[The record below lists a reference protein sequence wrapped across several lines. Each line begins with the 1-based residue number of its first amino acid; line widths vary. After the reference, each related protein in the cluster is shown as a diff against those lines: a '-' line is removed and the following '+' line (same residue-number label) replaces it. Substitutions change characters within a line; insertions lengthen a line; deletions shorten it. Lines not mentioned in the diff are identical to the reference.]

1 MADNINNQQHHQQQQ
16 QQPPSSSPS
25 PPASMSD
32 NDLGPPKADFS
43 APPPY
48 ELSQNNANLMDGGG
62 GLGLQQSQQLH
73 VALPRQQPQPTAQQQ
88 QIQQEIPLHHGKL
101 PTYEEVQM
109 EKSLNGELPPAFM
122 TGHGMLP
129 PSLPP
134 PPPNPLL
141 ANLRDGSGGVG
152 PNGTTPALT
161 FIAIDASDA
170 ENLANGDN
178 SLLGTDIMFITAF
191 MVAFLFNWIGFLML
205 TCFCHTIAARYGAL
219 SGFGLSL
226 AKWTLIVK
234 HSTDLASHENS
245 WLWWL
250 IMAFGFL
257 ICVRALIQY
266 VSIKR
271 TWRLLS
277 TSAQER
283 LLFFY

>member
-1 MADNINNQQHHQQQQ
+1 MM
-16 QQPPSSSPS
+16 PPDDIP
-25 PPASMSD
+25 
-32 NDLGPPKADFS
+32 PPKADHN

-48 ELSQNNANLMDGGG
+48 EM
-62 GLGLQQSQQLH
+62 
-73 VALPRQQPQPTAQQQ
+73 
-88 QIQQEIPLHHGKL
+88 QIPASPSCKL

-109 EKSLNGELPPAFM
+109 EKSLHGEFPIQIQNTQRLQPSCPGIATGRTITGQNG
-122 TGHGMLP
+122 
-129 PSLPP
+129 
-134 PPPNPLL
+134 
-141 ANLRDGSGGVG
+141 
-152 PNGTTPALT
+152 LT
-161 FIAIDASDA
+161 FIAIDT
-170 ENLANGDN
+170 GDTDNVSEEN

-191 MVAFLFNWIGFLML
+191 IVAFLFNWIGFLVL

-234 HSTDLASHENS
+234 HSTYIAPHENS

-266 VSIKR
+266 ISIKR

-277 TSAQER
+277 APAQER
-283 LLFFY
+283 LLLFY

>member
-1 MADNINNQQHHQQQQ
+1 MSSPTDNI
-16 QQPPSSSPS
+16 P
-25 PPASMSD
+25 
-32 NDLGPPKADFS
+32 PPKADFT

-48 ELSQNNANLMDGGG
+48 EVNYTPVVPLP
-62 GLGLQQSQQLH
+62 
-73 VALPRQQPQPTAQQQ
+73 VAEP
-88 QIQQEIPLHHGKL
+88 GKL
-101 PTYEEVQM
+101 PTYEEVQL
-109 EKSLNGELPPAFM
+109 EKSLHGEEPIQPQL
-122 TGHGMLP
+122 
-129 PSLPP
+129 LPP
-134 PPPNPLL
+134 PICPPGRGPLH
-141 ANLRDGSGGVG
+141 G
-152 PNGTTPALT
+152 PGNGAVT
-161 FIAIDASDA
+161 FIAIDAADA
-170 ENLANGDN
+170 ENIATDN
-178 SLLGTDIMFITAF
+178 SLLGTDLMFITAF
-191 MVAFLFNWIGFLML
+191 LIAFLFNWIGFLML

-257 ICVRALIQY
+257 ICVRALVQY

-277 TSAQER
+277 ASAQER

>member
-1 MADNINNQQHHQQQQ
+1 M
-16 QQPPSSSPS
+16 
-25 PPASMSD
+25 PPANNNSN
-32 NDLGPPKADFS
+32 NDDLPPPKADFS

-48 ELSQNNANLMDGGG
+48 EATDNNAHHQYG
-62 GLGLQQSQQLH
+62 QP
-73 VALPRQQPQPTAQQQ
+73 LP
-88 QIQQEIPLHHGKL
+88 QEMTTKL

-109 EKSLNGELPPAFM
+109 EKMINHELPI
-122 TGHGMLP
+122 P
-129 PSLPP
+129 PGVNGQMPP
-134 PPPNPLL
+134 PPPSITGLPL
-141 ANLRDGSGGVG
+141 GSAGRGASG
-152 PNGTTPALT
+152 PNGGPAVT
-161 FIAIDASDA
+161 FIAIDADG
-170 ENLANGDN
+170 ENINVDN
-178 SLLGTDIMFITAF
+178 SLLGTDIVFVTAF
-191 MVAFLFNWIGFLML
+191 LVAFLFNWIGFLML

-234 HSTDLASHENS
+234 HSTDFASHENS

-257 ICVRALIQY
+257 ICVRALVQY
-266 VSIKR
+266 ISIKR

>member
-1 MADNINNQQHHQQQQ
+1 MPHNNQQ
-16 QQPPSSSPS
+16 PTGNGDDP
-25 PPASMSD
+25 
-32 NDLGPPKADFS
+32 LGPPKADFN

-48 ELSQNNANLMDGGG
+48 EPDALGHG
-62 GLGLQQSQQLH
+62 GLQGGMSTQLPSL
-73 VALPRQQPQPTAQQQ
+73 ALTTHSADAGQPQSELTLP
-88 QIQQEIPLHHGKL
+88 QELHGKL

-109 EKSLNGELPPAFM
+109 EKSLNGELPPAFL
-122 TGHGMLP
+122 TLP
-129 PSLPP
+129 STQQLP

-141 ANLRDGSGGVG
+141 PLPPNPLRDGPGAVRSAQ
-152 PNGTTPALT
+152 PALT
-161 FIAIDASDA
+161 FIAIDASDP
-170 ENLANGDN
+170 ENSLSTTDN
-178 SLLGTDIMFITAF
+178 LLGTDIMFITAF

-250 IMAFGFL
+250 ICAFGFL
-257 ICVRALIQY
+257 IAIRALIQY
-266 VSIKR
+266 VTIKR
-271 TWRLLS
+271 SWRLLS
-277 TSAQER
+277 ASAQER